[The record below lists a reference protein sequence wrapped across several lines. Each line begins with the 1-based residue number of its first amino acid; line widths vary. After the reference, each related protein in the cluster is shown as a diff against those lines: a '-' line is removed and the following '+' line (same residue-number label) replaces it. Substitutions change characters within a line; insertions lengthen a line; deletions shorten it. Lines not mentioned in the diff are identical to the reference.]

1 MPNVFCPSVVRRTL
15 LSVAALVLAGSAHAQ
30 VTAPVTLL
38 DRTLSHMDLGVSGTG
53 QFTNTVT
60 GTNYLGV
67 SLTQKPS
74 QTLGALV
81 TVRYTKSP
89 YLGAEFNYGYARYT
103 QNFSS
108 YITGGAQTNASEYT
122 VGYVAHTPKIFGI
135 STFASAGAGSLAFRA
150 TPGGGQGLPTQAR
163 AAYYYDAGVEDSIIS
178 SHFGIRAQFRQ
189 VFFLAPD
196 FGQNY
201 LTIKQR
207 QITTEPAVGFYI
219 HF

>member
-1 MPNVFCPSVVRRTL
+1 MPNVFRPSFVRISL
-15 LSVAALVLAGSAHAQ
+15 LCLLASFAVLSADGQ
-30 VTAPVTLL
+30 VTAL
-38 DRTLSHMDLGVSGTG
+38 DRQLSRIDIGVSGTG
-53 QFTNTVT
+53 EFTNTVT

-74 QTLGALV
+74 NTLGALV
-81 TVRYTKSP
+81 TIRYTKSP

-108 YITGGAQTNASEYT
+108 YIVGGAQTNASEYT
-122 VGYVAHTPKIFGI
+122 VGYVAHTPKLFGFQ
-135 STFASAGAGSLAFRA
+135 TFASAGLGTMAFRA
-150 TPGGGQGLPTQAR
+150 TPGGGQSLPTQAR
-163 AAYYYDAGVEDSIIS
+163 MAYYYDAGVEDSLLP
-178 SHFGIRAQFRQ
+178 HFGIRAQFRQ

-207 QITTEPAVGFYI
+207 QTTTEPAVGFYL